1 MPVTETVVPLSLPQP
16 LEMPDD
22 QASSA
27 DVAALTGR
35 MVRGNEAAWREF
47 YELYFNRLLR
57 YLLVLARGHEE
68 AAREAVQLTL
78 LRVVKHVRQFD
89 SEAAFWSWLTVLA
102 RSSVVDEQRKRTRYL
117 AALDRFLHRN
127 EIDGPTVDADTDA
140 HLLKLLESQ
149 VAGLDP
155 DEQDLVRRKYFDGES
170 AKAIAAG
177 LETTE
182 KAVDSRLVRIRR
194 KLRESILTRLRDES
208 A

>member
-1 MPVTETVVPLSLPQP
+1 MPVTETVVPLSLPQS
-16 LEMPDD
+16 LDMPDD
-22 QASSA
+22 RASSA

-35 MVRGNEAAWREF
+35 MVRGDEAAWREF

-57 YLLVLARGHEE
+57 YLLVLTRGHEE

-102 RSSVVDEQRKRTRYL
+102 RSSAVDEQRKRTRYL

-127 EIDGPTVDADTDA
+127 EIDGSTVDADTDA
-140 HLLKLLESQ
+140 HLLRLLESH

-155 DEQDLVRRKYFDGES
+155 DEQDLVRRKYIDG
-170 AKAIAAG
+170 
-177 LETTE
+177 
-182 KAVDSRLVRIRR
+182 
-194 KLRESILTRLRDES
+194 
-208 A
+208 